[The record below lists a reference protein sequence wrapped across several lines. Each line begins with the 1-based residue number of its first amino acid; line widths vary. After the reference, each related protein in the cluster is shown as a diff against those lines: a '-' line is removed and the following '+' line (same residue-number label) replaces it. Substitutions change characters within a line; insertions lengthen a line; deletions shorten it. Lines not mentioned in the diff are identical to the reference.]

1 MAETKPVPSNLVFA
15 LCFLAALTEGYDL
28 QSAGLTAP
36 KFAPLFHLDPAHLSW
51 VFSANTF
58 GLFLGA
64 IIGGRLAD
72 SVGRRGVLIASMIT
86 FGVFSIATALV
97 HDSNALIAMRFLT
110 GLGLGGALP
119 NIIALTAESGRPQDA
134 AMRVTMLSAAMPFGG
149 TIAGGLLV
157 AMPNLDWSVIFW
169 IGGAIPILVARVM
182 MIALP
187 ESQSFQS
194 HRAAG
199 TRVKLWEAL
208 AGDGRLVTSILL
220 WTSFFFTLLLLY
232 LLLNWLPSLL
242 VSKGFSKPEASMVS
256 MAFTIGGGI
265 GGVILG
271 VVARMPMRWL
281 LYVVTWLGMAAGMVW
296 LALLGH
302 DLLLGCTAGF
312 IIGFFVIGGQFLL
325 YGLSSHLYPSQMRG
339 TGVGFAVGIGR
350 LGSIAGPLFAGIL
363 LVAGRDAGTVMLAV
377 VPMIFA
383 ALAAAV
389 PLVIRRRQTLH

>member
-1 MAETKPVPSNLVFA
+1 MTADAKPGSANLVFG
-15 LCFLAALTEGYDL
+15 LCFLAALAEGYDL

-36 KFAPLFHLDPAHLSW
+36 KFAPVFHLDAASLSW
-51 VFSANTF
+51 VFSANTL

-64 IIGGRLAD
+64 IVGGRLAD
-72 SVGRRGVLIASMIT
+72 SIGRRGLLIASMIT
-86 FGVFSIATALV
+86 FGLFSIATALV
-97 HDSNALIAMRFLT
+97 TDSHGLIAMRFLT

-119 NIIALTAESGRPQDA
+119 NIIALTAESSRPQDA

-149 TIAGGLLV
+149 TVAGGLLV
-157 AMPNLDWSVIFW
+157 GIPALDWRVIFW
-169 IGGAIPILVARVM
+169 VGGIAPILTAVLMLFV
-182 MIALP
+182 LP
-187 ESQSFQS
+187 ESEPFRQHQ
-194 HRAAG
+194 AAG
-199 TRVKLWEAL
+199 TRTALTEAL
-208 AGDGRLVTSILL
+208 AGEGRLVTSLLL
-220 WTSFFFTLLLLY
+220 WVSFFFTLLLLY

-242 VSKGFSKPEASMVS
+242 VGKGFSKPEASMVA

-271 VVARMPMRWL
+271 ILARMPKRVT
-281 LYVVTWLGMAAGMVW
+281 LYCITWAGMAAGMTW

-302 DLLLGCTAGF
+302 DIVLGCTAGF

-325 YGLSSHLYPSQMRG
+325 YGLSSEVYPSPMRG

-350 LGSIAGPLFAGIL
+350 LGSIAGPLFAGVL

-389 PLVIRRRQTLH
+389 PLVWTPNRH